1 MATEQDKLFCRM
13 AMKMELL
20 TREQSLDALAEVD
33 AKAKLGVEMRIV
45 DLLRARGEL
54 TTDECREVLGALK
67 DRAERKASE
76 AQAAGAAGLPTA
88 SPAEPAARTTGSG
101 SRKAPTRQSGPAGGG
116 VRSSGPPGGG
126 VRSSGPPGGG
136 VRRRP
141 SSKDMPTASPADS
154 AGATQARGDDAPVV
168 PAPPPHG
175 VIAPGAV
182 MGKYTLT
189 RKLGEGAMGV
199 VYEAVQSGMSR
210 RAAIKVLAQALVANQ
225 RAVQRF
231 QREAEAAARLSHP
244 GIVAIFGMG
253 EQYGA
258 HFIAMEFVDGHT
270 IEELIEKETLPWK
283 RIAEIVASAAEALDY
298 AHERGVIHRDIK
310 PANLMITNEDER
322 VLIADFGLAR
332 PEGASQITG
341 AGQLLGTPAYMAP
354 EQASGDRGAID
365 RRTDVYSLGASF
377 YEMLTLQ
384 RPFPGK
390 AVFEVLQKVLE
401 EEPEDPCAVNP
412 SVPRELADVCLKA
425 MAKIVDHRY
434 QAARELAE
442 DLRVYLRGGTP
453 NASGAG
459 KVRRGKGGGGFLGR
473 LTGRKRR

>member
-13 AMKMELL
+13 AMKLELL
-20 TREQSLDALAEVD
+20 SREQALDALAEVD
-33 AKAKLGVEMRIV
+33 AKAKLGVETRLV
-45 DLLRARGEL
+45 DLLRQRGEL
-54 TTDECREVLGALK
+54 TTEQCREVLVALK
-67 DRAERKASE
+67 DRAERKTAE
-76 AQAAGAAGLPTA
+76 AKGGNKDLPVA
-88 SPAEPAARTTGSG
+88 SP
-101 SRKAPTRQSGPAGGG
+101 
-116 VRSSGPPGGG
+116 V
-126 VRSSGPPGGG
+126 
-136 VRRRP
+136 
-141 SSKDMPTASPADS
+141 DS
-154 AGATQARGDDAPVV
+154 ASATQARGEATPQ
-168 PAPPPHG
+168 PLPPPPPRG

-182 MGKYTLT
+182 LGKYTLT
-189 RKLGEGAMGV
+189 RKIGEGAMGV
-199 VYEAVQSGMSR
+199 VYEAQQSGMSR
-210 RAAIKVLAQALVANQ
+210 KAAIKVLAQALVANA

-253 EQYGA
+253 EHQGA
-258 HFIAMEFVDGHT
+258 HYIAMEFVDGTT
-270 IEELIEKETLPWK
+270 IEDLIEQSTLPPK
-283 RIAEIVASAAEALDY
+283 RIAEIVAAAAESLDY

-310 PANLMITNEDER
+310 PANLMITHDDER

-401 EEPEDPCAVNP
+401 AEPEHPCAVNG
-412 SVPRELADVCLKA
+412 SVPAELGDVCLKA

-434 QAARELAE
+434 QTALELAE
-442 DLRVYLRGGTP
+442 DLRVFLRGDTP
-453 NASGAG
+453 LASSAKGRA
-459 KVRRGKGGGGFLGR
+459 KGGGGLLGR
-473 LTGRKRR
+473 FTGRKRR